1 MMAFKPSVVAKW
13 WLVLLGL
20 AFLVSCS
27 DAPKQIRFSGD
38 TMGTTYSIALY
49 SKDPRHTQA
58 EIQKKVETVLAQV
71 NAQMSTYDPDSEL
84 SRFNRHESTQPVVI
98 SRALERVIGRALAI
112 SEQTDGLLDVT
123 VGPLVNLWG
132 FGPQAKPE
140 QVPTAEELEAVRDYV
155 GYRKLRIE
163 NHQLT
168 KAHPKVYVDLSTIAK
183 GYGVDRV
190 AYLLDDLEI
199 TQYLIEIGG
208 EIRTR
213 GGKPDGQPWRLA
225 VEKPVSTE
233 RSIQEIVSFNEGAL
247 ATSGD
252 YRNFYEEN
260 GRRYSHIIN
269 PLTAEPIQYN
279 LVSVSVYTDDCMSA
293 DAYATALLV
302 MGTEQAKAFVE
313 KHQLAALLVYKTDD
327 GFGEWVSPAFEP
339 LLSEQ

>member
-27 DAPKQIRFSGD
+27 DAPKQMRFSGD

-84 SRFNRHESTQPVVI
+84 SRFNRHQSTQPVVI
-98 SRALERVIGRALAI
+98 SRALERVIGRALEIA
-112 SEQTDGLLDVT
+112 EQTDGLLDVT

-269 PLTAEPIQYN
+269 PLTAEPIQHN

-302 MGTEQAKAFVE
+302 MGTEQAKAFVQ

>member
-27 DAPKQIRFSGD
+27 DAPKQMRFNGD

-84 SRFNRHESTQPVVI
+84 SRFNRHQSTQPVVI
-98 SRALERVIGRALAI
+98 SRALERVIGRALEIA
-112 SEQTDGLLDVT
+112 EQTDGLLDVT

-269 PLTAEPIQYN
+269 PLTVEPIQHN

-302 MGTEQAKAFVE
+302 MGTEQAKAFVQ

>member
-112 SEQTDGLLDVT
+112 AEQTDGLLDVT

-269 PLTAEPIQYN
+269 PLIAEPIQHN

>member
-20 AFLVSCS
+20 ALLVSCS
-27 DAPKQIRFSGD
+27 DAPKHIRFSGD

-112 SEQTDGLLDVT
+112 AEQTDGLLDVT

-269 PLTAEPIQYN
+269 PLTAEPIQHN
-279 LVSVSVYTDDCMSA
+279 LVSVSVYTEDCMSA

>member
-1 MMAFKPSVVAKW
+1 M
-13 WLVLLGL
+13 
-20 AFLVSCS
+20 SCS

-269 PLTAEPIQYN
+269 PLTAEPIQHN